1 MNPLDRPLWTS
12 FTYDTSSSSK
22 YDFSGEIPKKSIH
35 KDPIEPPEYYC
46 EQHPEYKDVEFKLYQ
61 DDVIGPKCFQFM
73 KNSGAIGSTTLPYVK
88 ALARCQEQ
96 GATMA
101 SVHSPQQNSYFMSHI
116 ERNHWVGMQKIKN
129 GQTPTVWE
137 DGSKVDFTNWGVD
150 EPHNPAYN
158 ETTGDCLRFNWDE
171 AGRFEPGYWYTK
183 SCDLNYKPICQKEPI
198 RGHDPQPTVSFFL
211 CIPYTVYVI
220 GLLRSAIKR
229 KITKRHL

>member
-1 MNPLDRPLWTS
+1 MTVHSEAIRPSTLG
-12 FTYDTSSSSK
+12 D
-22 YDFSGEIPKKSIH
+22 ILKKSIH
-35 KDPIEPPEYYC
+35 KDPIEPPDYYC

-171 AGRFEPGYWYTK
+171 SGRFEPGYWYTK
-183 SCDLNYKPICQKEPI
+183 PCDLNYKPICQKEPV
-198 RGHDPQPTVSFFL
+198 RGHDPQPTVSLF
-211 CIPYTVYVI
+211 I
-220 GLLRSAIKR
+220 
-229 KITKRHL
+229 